1 VLAETRAASPLRQT
15 RMQGQMA
22 VIDGGDRILVFER
35 IVPIIHVHGGH
46 IDKYVRDGLLAVFGA
61 PRCQ

>member
-1 VLAETRAASPLRQT
+1 
-15 RMQGQMA
+15 MQGQMA

-46 IDKYVRDGLLAVFGA
+46 IDKYVGDGLLAVFGA